1 MAMAR
6 NGTTRKRASRLP
18 RERREADILEAA
30 RTVFRLRG
38 YEAASISE
46 IAERAG
52 VVEGSIYRYFQN
64 KRALL
69 VRVIE
74 DWYSGM
80 IEEDSH
86 LLASVTG
93 IRNRLRYIIWHHLKA
108 LHDEPGLSSLVFLE
122 FRPDPQYRKTTI
134 YALNRRYT
142 ARATA
147 VVRDAM
153 QSGEFRSDVPPG
165 LVRDLIYGCV
175 EHHTWAFLRG
185 EGDFDIEAVA
195 DSITDLVYRGLA
207 AAPAAAMPAAPLDA
221 ALQRLDAAVSK
232 LNTLS
237 LGAPAQEG
245 VEHLESR
252 RRRR

>member
-1 MAMAR
+1 MAR
-6 NGTTRKRASRLP
+6 TGTTRKRASRLP

-134 YALNRRYT
+134 YTLNRRYT

-185 EGDFDIEAVA
+185 EGGFDIEAVA

-207 AAPAAAMPAAPLDA
+207 ASPAQTSAQEAPLDV

-237 LGAPAQEG
+237 LVAPAQES
-245 VEHLESR
+245 VEHVEGR

>member
-1 MAMAR
+1 MTKTA
-6 NGTTRKRASRLP
+6 TRKRASRLP
-18 RERREADILEAA
+18 REKREADILAAA
-30 RTVFRLRG
+30 RAVFRLRG
-38 YEAASISE
+38 YENASISE

-52 VVEGSIYRYFQN
+52 VVEGSIYRYFES

-86 LLASVTG
+86 LLPSVSG
-93 IRNRLRYIIWHHLKA
+93 IRNRLRYIVWHHLKA

-122 FRPDPQYRKTTI
+122 FRPDPNYRKTTI

-147 VVRDAM
+147 VIRDAVAA
-153 QSGEFRSDVPPG
+153 GEFRNDVSPG

-195 DSITDLVYRGLA
+195 DSITDVVYRGLA
-207 AAPAAAMPAAPLDA
+207 APAPQPQPLDV
-221 ALQRLDAAVSK
+221 ALQRLDAAVSQ
-232 LNTLS
+232 LNKLS
-237 LGAPAQEG
+237 LAAPTEEG
-245 VEHLESR
+245 LQNIERGR
-252 RRRR
+252 RRR

>member
-1 MAMAR
+1 MTKTA
-6 NGTTRKRASRLP
+6 TRKRASRLP
-18 RERREADILEAA
+18 REKREADILAAA
-30 RTVFRLRG
+30 RAVFRLRG
-38 YEAASISE
+38 YENASISE

-52 VVEGSIYRYFQN
+52 VVEGSIYRYFES

-86 LLASVTG
+86 LLPSVSG

-122 FRPDPQYRKTTI
+122 FRPDPNYRKTTI

-147 VVRDAM
+147 VIRDAVAA
-153 QSGEFRSDVPPG
+153 GEFRSDVSPG

-195 DSITDLVYRGLA
+195 DSITDVVYRGLA
-207 AAPAAAMPAAPLDA
+207 APERPAQPLDA
-221 ALQRLDAAVSK
+221 ALQRLDAAVSQ
-232 LNTLS
+232 LNKLS
-237 LGAPAQEG
+237 LAAPTEEG
-245 VEHLESR
+245 LQNIERGR
-252 RRRR
+252 RRR

>member
-1 MAMAR
+1 MVMAR
-6 NGTTRKRASRLP
+6 TGTTRKRASRLP

-134 YALNRRYT
+134 YTLNRRYT

-207 AAPAAAMPAAPLDA
+207 ASPVQEAPLDV

-237 LGAPAQEG
+237 LVAPAQES
-245 VEHLESR
+245 VEHIEGR